1 MLGGIHTS
9 ILTTTNV
16 FLNLLSSPSEFEY
29 YSRLREE
36 ADQVFAMGD
45 DWTNQTSLP
54 KLVYADSAIRESLRR
69 SPVLTKSVLR
79 EVVRKDG
86 LDMPNGQHIPTG
98 AWMAVPSVGV
108 HYDERFYPKAQLYD
122 PFRFVPPAVKAPA
135 QIEDGTHSREPDG
148 DLLTTSKP
156 RKHEGLSTASETY
169 LAFGYGRHSWYVC
182 GCSQNLMFLVTDF
195 CKPRSLA
202 CSTAAQIITCI
213 HSLSL
218 RLRPP
223 RLSTTQSDIWATY
236 YSPSCERKGE
246 KT

>member
-1 MLGGIHTS
+1 M
-9 ILTTTNV
+9 
-16 FLNLLSSPSEFEY
+16 SSPPEFDY

-36 ADQVFAMGD
+36 ADQVFATGD

-54 KLVYADSAIRESLRR
+54 KLIYADSTIRETLRR
-69 SPVLTKSVLR
+69 SPVISKSVLR
-79 EVVRKDG
+79 EVIQKDG

-108 HYDERFYPKAQLYD
+108 HYDEKFYPKPQLYN
-122 PFRFVPPAVKAPA
+122 PFRFVPPAVEAPA
-135 QIEDGTHSREPDG
+135 QIEDGADSREPNG
-148 DLLTTSKP
+148 DVLTTSIP

-182 GCSQNLMFLVTDF
+182 SCGQNLMFLVTDN

-202 CSTAAQIITCI
+202 CSTSAQTTTCI
-213 HSLSL
+213 YSISL
-218 RLRPP
+218 RLRPHP
-223 RLSTTQSDIWATY
+223 LSTTQLDIWATY
-236 YSPSCERKGE
+236 YSPSRERKGE